1 MLGSVHRV
9 AIPVG
14 DPNGIGPEIALKTVA
29 AYADRA
35 DVALTL
41 FGPESVLQHTAQSLG
56 LGGVLATASVVPTTP
71 IKGDGYQPGV
81 IHAQAGASAIEAASR
96 AIEAVQHGRFE
107 AIVAAPHHETAIAR
121 AGISFSGY
129 PSLLAK
135 VCGMP
140 EEKVFLLLV
149 GGGLRIVHVTLH
161 ESVLHALGRLS
172 VELVVEATRAG
183 VRALKQLG
191 VSSPRVALMGV
202 NPHAGEGGLFG
213 STDTLVTEPAAN
225 QLREQGFDL
234 TGPAGGD
241 MLLATRSHD
250 LYVAIFHDQGHIPI
264 KLLSPQRAS
273 AISIGADVLLSS
285 VGHGSAMDIAG
296 KGVASA
302 KAMIDTVALLCN
314 VTAPTERESETQ

>member
-1 MLGSVHRV
+1 MFESVHRV

-29 AYADRA
+29 AFADRT

-56 LGGVLATASVVPTTP
+56 LSGVLATASVVPTTP

-96 AIEAVQHGRFE
+96 AIEAVQRGRFD

-140 EEKVFLLLV
+140 EDRVFLLLV

-161 ESVLHALGRLS
+161 ESVQHALGRLS

-191 VSSPRVALMGV
+191 VRSPRIALMGV

-213 STDTLVTEPAAN
+213 STDTLVTEPAAI